1 MKREEK
7 KVLGFN
13 ASAHFLIHLLEG
25 VLPPLIPLLIVQ
37 FNTDYFHMGI
47 VVTIFSYAFGFGALP
62 SGYVADRV
70 NPYGL
75 ILIFL
80 FGSGLLSVAVLPVQS
95 LFGYGV
101 IMGFIGLFCCTYHP
115 AANTLISHVH
125 KEKGKAF
132 AVNGIA
138 GSLGVA
144 IVPVLSAWIAS
155 AMGWKA
161 PHMAFGI
168 FGIIVG
174 CYGLLLPKDSYS
186 FPNKDDLEA
195 SLKKDQ
201 TKVPVLN
208 LIVFYCSA
216 ACCGSIY
223 KGIMTFLPAY
233 MGQEVRLGFVE
244 LDTVAIGGTV
254 ATLALLSGT
263 VGQYISGRLSD
274 RTKPERI
281 YFAGT
286 FLGALCVFVMAMTSG
301 FLLVIFSMLF
311 AFFYFSSQ
319 PAQNYIISNYL
330 PKHRLGLGF
339 GIHFF
344 VAFGVGSTAAAIS
357 GYLADKFGLSSVFY
371 TMGGIFLLAS
381 LFAGFLLFRAE
392 TANSSEALE
401 TG

>member
-1 MKREEK
+1 MTREEK
-7 KVLGFN
+7 RVLGFN
-13 ASAHFLIHLLEG
+13 ASSHFLIHLLEG
-25 VLPPLIPLLIVQ
+25 VMPPLIPLLIVQ

-70 NPYGL
+70 NPFRL
-75 ILIFL
+75 IMLFL
-80 FGSGLLSVAVLPVQS
+80 FGSGLLSIAVLPVQT
-95 LFGYGV
+95 LVGYGA

-132 AVNGIA
+132 ALNGIA
-138 GSLGVA
+138 GSFGVA

-155 AMGWKA
+155 AMGWQA
-161 PHMAFGI
+161 PHAVFGL

-186 FPNKDDLEA
+186 FSNSDA
-195 SLKKDQ
+195 SNPLRDTDQ
-201 TKVPVLN
+201 TNVSVLN

-216 ACCGSIY
+216 ACCGSVY

-233 MGQEVRLGFVE
+233 MGQEVQLNLLN
-244 LDTVAIGGTV
+244 LDAVAIGGTV

-263 VGQYISGRLSD
+263 VGQYISGRMSD
-274 RTKPERI
+274 RTKPELI
-281 YFAGT
+281 YFIGLL
-286 FLGALCVFVMAMTSG
+286 LGALCVFVMAMTTG

-344 VAFGVGSTAAAIS
+344 VAFGVGSTAAAIA

-371 TMGGIFLLAS
+371 TMGSIFLLAA
-381 LFAGFLLFRAE
+381 LFAGFLLYRAKAVE
-392 TANSSEALE
+392 PDLS
-401 TG
+401 